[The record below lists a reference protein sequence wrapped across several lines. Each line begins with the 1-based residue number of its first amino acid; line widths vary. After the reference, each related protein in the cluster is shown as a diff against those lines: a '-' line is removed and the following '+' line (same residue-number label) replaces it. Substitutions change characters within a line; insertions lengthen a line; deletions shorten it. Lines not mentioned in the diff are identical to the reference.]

1 MAYRHKYSATV
12 WCDSCTQPRDAARMA
27 LEWVAE
33 TITMLESESG
43 RDVELACDADELEK
57 QAESCAK
64 QGGGVVVR
72 AEWDEGAQLKAWAET
87 AGQ

>member
-1 MAYRHKYSATV
+1 MKHKYSAIV
-12 WCDSCTQPRDAARMA
+12 WCDSRTQPRDAARMA

-43 RDVELACDADELEK
+43 RDVELASDPDALAA
-57 QAESCAK
+57 QAEACAK

-72 AEWDEGAQLKAWAET
+72 AEWDEGAQLKAWAEP